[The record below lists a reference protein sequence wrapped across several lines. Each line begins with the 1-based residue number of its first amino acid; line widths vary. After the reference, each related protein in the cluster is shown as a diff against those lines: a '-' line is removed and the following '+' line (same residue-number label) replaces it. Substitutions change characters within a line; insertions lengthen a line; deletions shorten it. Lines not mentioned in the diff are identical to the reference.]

1 MEEEQLSELEDQM
14 ARQIHVAGLPDPI
27 LEHRFAPPRRWRF
40 DLAWPS
46 DKVALEIE
54 GGTWINGRHSRGA
67 AFEKDC
73 EKYNTAVL
81 LGWQVFRAT
90 NHMVLDG
97 RALALLQDLFA

>member
-1 MEEEQLSELEDQM
+1 MSELEDQM

-81 LGWQVFRAT
+81 LGWQVFRVT

-97 RALALLQDLFA
+97 RAVKLLQDLFA